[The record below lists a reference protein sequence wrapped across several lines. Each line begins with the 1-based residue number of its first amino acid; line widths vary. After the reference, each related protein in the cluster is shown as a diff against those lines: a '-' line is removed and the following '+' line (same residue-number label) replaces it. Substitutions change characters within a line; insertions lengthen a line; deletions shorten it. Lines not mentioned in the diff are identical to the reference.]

1 VPSVAPSALLIDPL
15 VDAVNRFDSSALDR
29 ELSRLAV
36 HCATRDF
43 VYSVVLPLMRDVGR
57 RWHEGSLS
65 VAQEHLVSAVLVGVM
80 SSLVRLQ
87 TAPAGARRLL
97 FACPAGERHEF
108 GLLAAAMLAGSA
120 GFASVYLGA
129 DVPSADIAAAASLA
143 DVEVAVIAVTGGQ
156 KTVRARVPELRR
168 LLDPTIDL
176 WVGGREPAAVDR
188 SSGKPQRVVRLASL
202 EAFERQLARMA
213 R

>member
-1 VPSVAPSALLIDPL
+1 VPPVAPSALIIDPL

-29 ELSRLAV
+29 ELSRLAA
-36 HCATRDF
+36 HCPSRDF

-65 VAQEHLVSAVLVGVM
+65 VAQEHVVSAVLVGVM
-80 SSLVRLQ
+80 NSLVRLQ

-108 GLLAAAMLAGSA
+108 GLLSAVVLAGSA
-120 GFASVYLGA
+120 GFGSVYLGA

-143 DVEVAVIAVTGGQ
+143 DVEAAVIAVTGGQ
-156 KTVRARVPELRR
+156 NTVRARVPEIRR
-168 LLDPTIDL
+168 LLDPTIEL
-176 WVGGREPAAVDR
+176 WVGGREQAAADR
-188 SSGKPQRVVRLASL
+188 AGGKSHRVVRLESL
-202 EAFERQLARMA
+202 EAFERQLARIA